1 MRIGFTEPTLRGLDE
16 LGGVCL
22 VVTTFTDDR
31 PLRGL
36 AGQVDWRLNG
46 RLSRLIIDQFVDAHY
61 QEATLTPLRGQLP
74 FQRLLFVGLGQ
85 RGAYGRER
93 FADTCRFCFRTLA
106 KMGVTDF
113 AMAMPGHVGL
123 DIGLRP
129 ALAGWREAIVDSF
142 SADQVVDLH
151 IRILEP
157 AEVERELAE
166 PMRAIA
172 NELHEFASSER
183 DARAAADRQAA
194 SRADRQ
200 AANMAESHVSTARSG
215 AQRIAGAA
223 PPTPAEPPSG
233 RRRGWQT
240 GVVRLGGPVSAVLD
254 DDGAPR

>member
-1 MRIGFTEPTLRGLDE
+1 MRIGFTEPTLRCLDE

-61 QEATLTPLRGQLP
+61 QEATLTPLSGQLP
-74 FQRLLFVGLGQ
+74 FQRLLLVGLGQ
-85 RGAYGRER
+85 RSAYGPER
-93 FADTCRFCFRTLA
+93 FAETCRFCFRPLA

-129 ALAGWREAIVDSF
+129 ALAGWREAVLESF

-157 AEVERELAE
+157 VEVERELAE

-172 NELHEFASSER
+172 NELHEFAAREQ
-183 DARAAADRQAA
+183 DARAAAAQEA
-194 SRADRQ
+194 
-200 AANMAESHVSTARSG
+200 
-215 AQRIAGAA
+215 AQRAEAQVVATRASAQQITGTA
-223 PPTPAEPPSG
+223 PPRPAEPPSG

-240 GVVRLGGPVSAVLD
+240 GVVRLGVPISPVAD
-254 DDGAPR
+254 DEGRQR